1 MEETGLVIK
10 SNALIE
16 ASYSLTIMEQ
26 AIILACIGQIRKDEV
41 VTDKT
46 MYKISVADYIDLTD
60 ADKGTAYRDMKN
72 AVIRLRRREVR
83 LFELPNGGGRV
94 KNKGR
99 VRIAGWVQTIEYSDD
114 AGEVW
119 LRFNHD
125 MLPYLTNLSKNF
137 TKYSL
142 GNVSKMSSRFGI
154 RLYELLVDWRKS
166 KQNRQKHEVT
176 LIWFKRAF
184 GLEDKYPRAN
194 DLRKRVLDPAVKDI
208 NTHSDFCV
216 SYAEKKTGRKIT
228 HLEFTF
234 KLKKEKPKNTKSKQQ
249 NLESWKS
256 YIESNARPGETY
268 EQAGERLKKNN
279 RKLVEA
285 T

>member
-1 MEETGLVIK
+1 MEEAGLIIK
-10 SNALIE
+10 SNALVE

-41 VTDKT
+41 VTDQT
-46 MYKISVADYIDLTD
+46 MYKISVADYMNLTE
-60 ADKGTAYRDMKN
+60 ADKGTVYRDMKN

-83 LFELPNGGGRV
+83 LFELPNGEGRV
-94 KNKGR
+94 KNKSR
-99 VRIAGWVQTIEYSDD
+99 VRVAGWVQTIEYSDD

-125 MLPYLTNLSKNF
+125 MLPYLTNISKNF

-142 GNVSKMSSRFGI
+142 GNVSKMSSSFGI
-154 RLYELLVDWRKS
+154 RLYELLVDWRRS
-166 KQNRQKHEVT
+166 RQARKKHEVT

-184 GLEDKYPRAN
+184 KLEDKYPRFH

-208 NTHSDFCV
+208 NTHSDLCV
-216 SYAEKKTGRKIT
+216 SYTEKKTGRKIT

-234 KLKKEKPKNTKSKQQ
+234 KLKKENPKSNKSKQQ

-256 YIESNARPGETY
+256 HIESNARPGETY
-268 EQAGERLKKNN
+268 EQAGERLKQNN
-279 RKLVEA
+279 RKLVE
-285 T
+285 TT